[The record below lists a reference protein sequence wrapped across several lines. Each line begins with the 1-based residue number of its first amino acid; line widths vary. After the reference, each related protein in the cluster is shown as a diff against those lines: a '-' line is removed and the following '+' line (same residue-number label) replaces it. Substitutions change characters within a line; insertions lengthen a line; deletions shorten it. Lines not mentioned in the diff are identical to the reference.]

1 MSRLTSAIILILL
14 TAAAAVFL
22 VMPQWR
28 RIGEERAAVAEFQA
42 FHEELAGLAANRD
55 ALIAEY
61 NTVAEADLV
70 KLKGM
75 APADARTTGVLTSF
89 EELAR
94 RNSLALGQVD
104 FIGEKAPTAAI
115 AAPTA
120 RRYGAIPV
128 TLTLRGGY
136 ENFRDFLSALE
147 HDLRIFDTNEITF
160 AAAQAKQAT
169 INLKGQIYFRR

>member
-1 MSRLTSAIILILL
+1 MSRFAAAIILILL
-14 TAAAAVFL
+14 TAAAVGFL
-22 VMPQWR
+22 ILPQWR
-28 RIGEERAAVAEFQA
+28 RIGEMRSTVAELQA
-42 FHEELAGLAANRD
+42 FHEELAGLAATRD
-55 ALIAEY
+55 MLIAEY
-61 NTVAEADLV
+61 NTVAEADLA

-75 APADARTTGVLTSF
+75 APADARTTSVLTSF

-104 FIGEKAPTAAI
+104 FLGEKNQTAAL

-128 TLTLRGGY
+128 SLTLRVVY

-160 AAAQAKQAT
+160 AAAQANQAT
-169 INLKGQIYFRR
+169 ISLKGQIYFRR